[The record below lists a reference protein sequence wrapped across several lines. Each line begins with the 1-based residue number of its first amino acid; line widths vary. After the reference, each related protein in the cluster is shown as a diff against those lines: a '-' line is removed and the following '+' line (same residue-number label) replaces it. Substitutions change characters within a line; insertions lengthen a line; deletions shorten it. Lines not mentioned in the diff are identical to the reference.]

1 MRNLLYISILAL
13 SISSCRSIEKMV
25 DKGEYDRAILF
36 AAEKLH
42 GEREPKTKYVIGL
55 EEAFAKVTQRDV
67 DKITYM
73 MKSGRE
79 DHWDR
84 IYDMYVKMED
94 RQNRIQAFLP
104 LISKDGYKA
113 EFRFLDVNDLKL
125 KAAKEASAYN
135 YGLAE
140 GLLAGGDKDDARRA
154 LYALRRIDRYFTN
167 YENKESL
174 KDEATYKGT
183 TRVCVDVVNEANA
196 YVPFEVERQLKNLNI
211 NGLGSTWVEYFT
223 PELGRNDAD
232 VKAVIRIHDIYVSP
246 GQTRTNTYVESK
258 EIYIDAHKKL
268 EERNKIVKDS
278 TTQTVKAGRTKW
290 VEAEVTEVWLEKEAE
305 IRGNLNYYEAGSGRL
320 IKSLPVNAL
329 ATFEEYGASFI
340 GNKKALSKETKQK
353 LRSIDHIFLPS
364 SEALLVDAGEIM
376 KAEVLRMIDREVY

>member
-1 MRNLLYISILAL
+1 MRNLLYISILAI

-25 DKGEYDRAILF
+25 DKGEYDKAILF

-42 GEREPKTKYVIGL
+42 GERAPKTKYVMGL

-84 IYDMYVKMED
+84 IYDMYVKMEE
-94 RQNRIQAFLP
+94 RQDRIQAFLP

-113 EFRFLDVNDLKL
+113 EFRFLEVNDLKL
-125 KAAKEASAYN
+125 KAAREASAYN
-135 YGLAE
+135 YNLAVS
-140 GLLAGGDKDDARRA
+140 LLKGGKDDARKA
-154 LYALRRIDRYFTN
+154 LYALRRIDRYFTH

-174 KDEATYKGT
+174 KDEAKYKGT
-183 TRVCVDVVNEANA
+183 TRVSVDVLNEANA
-196 YVPFEVERQLKNLNI
+196 YIPFEVERQLKNLNV

-232 VKAVIRIHDIYVSP
+232 VKAVIRIRDIYVSP
-246 GQTRTNTYVESK
+246 GQTRTNTFIESK
-258 EIYIDAHKKL
+258 EIYIDGDKKI
-268 EERNKIVKDS
+268 EEKDLIAKDS
-278 TTQTVKAGRTKW
+278 SIHTVKAGRTKW

-305 IRGNLNYYEAGSGRL
+305 IRGNLNYYDVLSGRL

-329 ATFEEYGASFI
+329 ARFEEYGATYI

-353 LRSIDHIFLPS
+353 LRSIDHIYLPS

-376 KAEVLRMIDREVY
+376 KEEVLRMINREVY

>member
-1 MRNLLYISILAL
+1 MRNLLYISILAI

-25 DKGEYDRAILF
+25 DKGEYDKAILF

-42 GEREPKTKYVIGL
+42 GERAPKTKYVMGL

-67 DKITYM
+67 DKVTYM

-84 IYDMYVKMED
+84 IYDMYVKMEE

-125 KAAKEASAYN
+125 KAGREATNYN
-135 YGLAE
+135 YNLAKS
-140 GLLAGGDKDDARRA
+140 LLANGDKDDARSA
-154 LYALRRIDRYFTN
+154 LYALRRIDRYFSHYKDT
-167 YENKESL
+167 EVLKE
-174 KDEATYKGT
+174 EAIYKGT
-183 TRVCVDVVNEANA
+183 TRVMVDVINEANA
-196 YVPFEVERQLKNLNI
+196 YVPFEVERQLKNLNVH
-211 NGLGSTWVEYFT
+211 GLGSRWVEYFS
-223 PELGRNDAD
+223 PEIGRKDAD
-232 VKAVIRIHDIYVSP
+232 VKAIIRIHDIYVSP
-246 GQTRTNTYVESK
+246 GQTRTNSFNESK
-258 EIYIDAHKKL
+258 EIYIDGDKAI
-268 EERNKIVKDS
+268 EEKDLISKDS
-278 TTQTVKAGRTKW
+278 STHTVKAGRTKW

-305 IRGNLNYYEAGSGRL
+305 IRGSLNYYDAISGRL
-320 IKSLPVNAL
+320 LKSLPVNAL
-329 ATFEEYGASFI
+329 ARFEEYGATYI

-353 LRSIDHIFLPS
+353 LRSIDHIYLPS

-376 KAEVLRMIDREVY
+376 KEEVLRMINREVY